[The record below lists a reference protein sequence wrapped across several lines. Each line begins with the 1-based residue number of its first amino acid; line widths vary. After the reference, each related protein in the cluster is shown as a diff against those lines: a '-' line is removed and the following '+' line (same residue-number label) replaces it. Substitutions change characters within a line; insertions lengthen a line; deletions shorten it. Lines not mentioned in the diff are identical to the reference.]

1 MSEDTGTD
9 RVASDE
15 IEDPAGEEDIGPVE
29 QVVGDDES
37 SYGGAGQSGAE
48 GAVHADPGSGE
59 NRSPTEQDEDQG
71 V

>member
-1 MSEDTGTD
+1 MSEDVVPTPDEQREGSKGTEPD
-9 RVASDE
+9 
-15 IEDPAGEEDIGPVE
+15 E